1 MGHKEPLD
9 DDAMPSETDR
19 ELIHLLD
26 RVDYLVTNIRLL
38 PPTADSTIVLWNLYR
53 GGQRLTCSVR
63 MTPHGPRLQQS
74 LDGDP
79 PFFERTF
86 ATFHELVAWDEED
99 HEQCLSEGWTWYEDL
114 GHHQLRWP
122 WTVQR

>member
-1 MGHKEPLD
+1 MNPGFHLSCDENLSKGWGPPL
-9 DDAMPSETDR
+9 
-19 ELIHLLD
+19 
-26 RVDYLVTNIRLL
+26 
-38 PPTADSTIVLWNLYR
+38 
-53 GGQRLTCSVR
+53 
-63 MTPHGPRLQQS
+63 S

-99 HEQCLSEGWTWYEDL
+99 HEQCLSEGWAWYEDL

>member
-1 MGHKEPLD
+1 MGNKEPLD

-19 ELIHLLD
+19 ELIHLLE

-63 MTPHGPRLQQS
+63 MTPHGSRLLQS
-74 LDGDP
+74 EVDP
-79 PFFERTF
+79 EIRT
-86 ATFHELVAWDEED
+86 A
-99 HEQCLSEGWTWYEDL
+99 C
-114 GHHQLRWP
+114 
-122 WTVQR
+122 

>member
-9 DDAMPSETDR
+9 DGAMPSETDQDRRHLR
-19 ELIHLLD
+19 E

-38 PPTADSTIVLWNLYR
+38 PPTADSTIVLWNLSR

-63 MTPHGPRLQQS
+63 MTPHGSRLQQS
-74 LDGDP
+74 LNGDP
-79 PFFERTF
+79 PFFERTV

-99 HEQCLSEGWTWYEDL
+99 HEQCLSEG
-114 GHHQLRWP
+114 
-122 WTVQR
+122 